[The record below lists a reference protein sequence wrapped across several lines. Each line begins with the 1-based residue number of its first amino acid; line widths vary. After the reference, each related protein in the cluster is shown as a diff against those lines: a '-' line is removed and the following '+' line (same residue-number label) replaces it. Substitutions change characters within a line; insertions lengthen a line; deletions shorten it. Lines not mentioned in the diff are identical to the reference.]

1 MNTENFEEDTK
12 LSTAT
17 DESDSCNS
25 ENHPMKYNKWMA
37 INEEASKVMVSLPVS
52 EIFETVKGKI
62 NKLKYFS
69 TISQK

>member
-12 LSTAT
+12 LSTST